1 MNVFKP
7 KALLYLARGDF
18 ILYLPK
24 EAVQT
29 RCDFPKG
36 SIVALEITD
45 SGKLEGHI
53 SNFLKAAKL
62 KPHRLTIVLSED
74 IYFAK
79 QIKVQDSQKI
89 EKQIENF
96 LDKVP
101 FDSRQLAKKT
111 FSQDGQLTTIAT
123 NKNLYEVVKN
133 VFEGQKWTTE
143 VVVPD
148 LIFTQTKLAS
158 LSADRVVELLKNQK
172 LLAHANLLSAQEPFG
187 QESLLTRFKAL
198 QKEVLALAIVTAIAF
213 IVLVLAIILGV
224 KNYDFSI
231 LDWLRKKPPQNE
243 INTQIIKE
251 ATPSPEVSPQES
263 P

>member
-7 KALLYLARGDF
+7 KALLYLTRGDF

-79 QIKVQDSQKI
+79 QIKAQDSQKI
-89 EKQIENF
+89 EKLIENF

-101 FDSRQLAKKT
+101 FDSSQLAKKT

-123 NKNLYEVVKN
+123 NKNLFEVVKK
-133 VFEGQKWTTE
+133 VFETQKWREDTI
-143 VVVPD
+143 VPD
-148 LIFTQTKLAS
+148 LIFPKIKFAS
-158 LSADRVVELLKNQK
+158 LSQDEVIEL
-172 LLAHANLLSAQEPFG
+172 
-187 QESLLTRFKAL
+187 
-198 QKEVLALAIVTAIAF
+198 
-213 IVLVLAIILGV
+213 
-224 KNYDFSI
+224 
-231 LDWLRKKPPQNE
+231 
-243 INTQIIKE
+243 
-251 ATPSPEVSPQES
+251 
-263 P
+263 